1 LARIIT
7 FTTDWSSSDYY
18 IGAVKAAIISKCSDV
33 SFIDISHNIEHFSV
47 FQAGFVLKSVYKNF
61 PEGSIHIIGVDSEP
75 DRDGYIL
82 VSKYDSQYFISSN
95 NGCTGFIFEKEP
107 EIAVLVETGFAFEG
121 ASFIELNLFSHI
133 AAFIVRDGDITEL
146 GEPINK
152 IKRKLSVNCQIETD
166 FINGE
171 VIYIDSY
178 QNAIT
183 NISRE
188 IFNDYVGD
196 KKFEILINTNNITV
210 SEIKQSYKEVD
221 SGEIVCIFN
230 SLGLLEIAIRDG
242 KATQLLNL
250 GIRSEIRIKY
260 NFS

>member
-1 LARIIT
+1 LN
-7 FTTDWSSSDYY
+7 Y
-18 IGAVKAAIISKCSDV
+18 I
-33 SFIDISHNIEHFSV
+33 H
-47 FQAGFVLKSVYKNF
+47 
-61 PEGSIHIIGVDSEP
+61 
-75 DRDGYIL
+75 
-82 VSKYDSQYFISSN
+82 
-95 NGCTGFIFEKEP
+95 
-107 EIAVLVETGFAFEG
+107 
-121 ASFIELNLFSHI
+121 
-133 AAFIVRDGDITEL
+133 
-146 GEPINK
+146 
-152 IKRKLSVNCQIETD
+152 
-166 FINGE
+166 
-171 VIYIDSY
+171 SY

-188 IFNDYVGD
+188 IFKDYVGD
-196 KKFEILINTNNITV
+196 KIFEILINTNNITV